1 MATATNLPF
10 EVAPLSAADR
20 EALPALHAMF
30 SAFWSSPLAAAS
42 PRVAYDA
49 FIALTPPPPG
59 VQVHPSLD
67 PAVAGWICEPEDAI
81 DGQALLYIHGG
92 AYSLGTAP
100 AYRGFAAQ
108 IAARTGLTTYIVEY
122 PLAPEAALPV
132 ALDVAS
138 AALDRLATRYTKVGV
153 VGDSAGGGLTL
164 ATLAANT
171 RAAAAVVFSPWADLT
186 LGGASMHERASR
198 DLLLQEASL
207 RESARG
213 YIGTADPRDPRA
225 SPLLGTPACLP
236 PLLIQVGSEEILY
249 DDAVRYA
256 AHAHAA
262 GHDVTLQEWTGMH
275 HVFQLNVG
283 ELGAAREAL
292 DRAAEF
298 LRRHLGS

>member
-1 MATATNLPF
+1 MATVTNLPID
-10 EVAPLSAADR
+10 VLPLSAADR

-30 SAFWSSPLAAAS
+30 SAFWSSPLAATS

-59 VQVHPSLD
+59 VQMHPSLD
-67 PAVAGWICEPEDAI
+67 PAVPGWICVP
-81 DGQALLYIHGG
+81 DGATNDNALLYIHGG
-92 AYSLGTAP
+92 AYTLGTAP

-108 IAARTGLTTYIVEY
+108 IAARTRCITYVLEY

-132 ALDVAS
+132 AIDVAS
-138 AALDRLATRYTKVGV
+138 AALDRLATRYAKVAV

-164 ATLAANT
+164 ATLAQNA
-171 RAAAAVVFSPWADLT
+171 RASAAVVFSPWTDLT
-186 LGGASMHERASR
+186 LGGTSMRERASR
-198 DLLLQEASL
+198 EFLLGEASL
-207 RESARG
+207 RESVRG

-225 SPLLGTPACLP
+225 SPLLATPDDLP

-249 DDAVRYA
+249 DDAVGYA
-256 AHAHAA
+256 TRAHAA

-283 ELGAAREAL
+283 ELEAARDSL
-292 DRAAEF
+292 DQAATF
-298 LRRHLGS
+298 LLRHL